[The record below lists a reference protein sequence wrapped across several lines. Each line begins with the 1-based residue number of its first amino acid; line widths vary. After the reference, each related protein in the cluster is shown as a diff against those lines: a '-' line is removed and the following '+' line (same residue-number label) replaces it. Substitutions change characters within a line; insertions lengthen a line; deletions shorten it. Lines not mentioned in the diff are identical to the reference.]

1 MVKDNDGKPL
11 FHRQN
16 LKSCTEAMGGGYNI
30 TSLIDGYYSKVDK
43 IDWND
48 IKDVG
53 HIMSLLDK
61 TMSFIGVGCAPKVVH
76 SYFFL
81 QNPFHQQKDP
91 PGEFVYVINYRRD
104 LAKWPVGDKYPF
116 EQTKNIS
123 PPIDDNTVS
132 DATNS
137 TVFSASNSTVPEA
150 TNSTVS
156 VPTNSSV
163 SGATN

>member
-1 MVKDNDGKPL
+1 MVKENDGKPL

-76 SYFFL
+76 S
-81 QNPFHQQKDP
+81 H
-91 PGEFVYVINYRRD
+91 FVNKTLFINC
-104 LAKWPVGDKYPF
+104 
-116 EQTKNIS
+116 
-123 PPIDDNTVS
+123 
-132 DATNS
+132 
-137 TVFSASNSTVPEA
+137 
-150 TNSTVS
+150 
-156 VPTNSSV
+156 
-163 SGATN
+163 

>member
-1 MVKDNDGKPL
+1 MVKENDGKPL

-76 SYFFL
+76 SHFVNKTLFINRRIHLTTLYTL
-81 QNPFHQQKDP
+81 STTGGTKQNGQ
-91 PGEFVYVINYRRD
+91 
-104 LAKWPVGDKYPF
+104 
-116 EQTKNIS
+116 
-123 PPIDDNTVS
+123 
-132 DATNS
+132 
-137 TVFSASNSTVPEA
+137 
-150 TNSTVS
+150 
-156 VPTNSSV
+156 
-163 SGATN
+163 

>member
-76 SYFFL
+76 SHFVNKTLFINCL
-81 QNPFHQQKDP
+81 QNPFYQQKDP
-91 PGEFVYVINYRRD
+91 PDDFVYVINYRRD

-123 PPIDDNTVS
+123 PPMDDNTVS
-132 DATNS
+132 DAT
-137 TVFSASNSTVPEA
+137 
-150 TNSTVS
+150 
-156 VPTNSSV
+156 
-163 SGATN
+163 